1 MIGGDVTMNKLPSIP
16 HNSGEDQAS
25 TPAGPL
31 NPAIVKAITL
41 YLETYPDPLKNKIL
55 ARLGASQPSAQK
67 NKQP

>member
-1 MIGGDVTMNKLPSIP
+1 MNKLPSIP
-16 HNSGEDQAS
+16 HGGGDDQDS

-41 YLETYPDPLKNKIL
+41 YLETYPDPLKNKVL
-55 ARLGASQPSAQK
+55 AVLGASQPPAQK